1 MWKQALVP
9 SVRDG
14 GVWKAANPCYVRDA
28 GVWKRFHGQ
37 AIAYQASSMARS
49 SSTLT
54 TYTFTARPFGPAA
67 ADRKII
73 AVIYWEQASS
83 VRDLVSATIGG
94 VAATLHVSRTRVGAC
109 SAIISADVPTGTSGT
124 IAFTL
129 DGGCNSAGVAGVY
142 AVTGLANAAPHH
154 TASTGGTG
162 ASSASVTLNLPGG
175 GFAIMGG
182 MSASNAS
189 APHDWSFVTENEE
202 GSETR
207 HTASSGH
214 NPETVLT
221 TGQSIGVSWSGSR
234 IYSFVALSW
243 A

>member
-1 MWKQALVP
+1 MSGALTAMV
-9 SVRDG
+9 G
-14 GVWKAANPCYVRDA
+14 FG
-28 GVWKRFHGQ
+28 GQ
-37 AIAYQASSMARS
+37 AIVTYQTSSMARS

-67 ADRKII
+67 VDRKII
-73 AVIYWEQASS
+73 AVIYWEQASN

-94 VAATLHVSRTRVGAC
+94 IAATLHVSRTRVGAC
-109 SAIISADVPTGTSGT
+109 SAIISADVPTGVQGS
-124 IAFTL
+124 IEFTL
-129 DGGCNSAGVAGVY
+129 DGACNSAGVAGVY
-142 AVTGLANAAPHH
+142 AATGLVNGSHHH

-162 ASSASVTLNLPGG
+162 ASSASVTLNLPGN

-182 MSASNAS
+182 MSASSAS
-189 APHDWSFVTENEE
+189 APHDWTFVTENEE
-202 GSETR
+202 GSESR

-214 NPETVLT
+214 KTDTVLT
-221 TGQSIGVSWSGSR
+221 TGQSIGVSWTSDR